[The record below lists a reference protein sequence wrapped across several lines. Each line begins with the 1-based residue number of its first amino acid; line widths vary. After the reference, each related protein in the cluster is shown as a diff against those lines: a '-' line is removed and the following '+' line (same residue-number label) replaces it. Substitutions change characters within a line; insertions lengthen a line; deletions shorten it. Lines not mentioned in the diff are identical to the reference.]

1 MGVVTRLPPTM
12 TRTTADPHTPR
23 PERITPMRFDFKVDE
38 AHNTANNEYFRDG
51 RRLRAS
57 AAIMA
62 VLLWGGGALA
72 LWLLGLSTVGL
83 FLAILSVTFGT
94 MCAWVALTL
103 PGTTGSPQDLYDTW
117 PLAPAM
123 IAEVDPRTMTLMA
136 LVDTASDEHAEPRRA
151 LALRT
156 VTAVS
161 GTPRT
166 IGARVPS
173 VAVGGKHRRGRDHW
187 DQITPVPIAWAT
199 PSARTRRDAERAIP
213 EADWRLLQDSLGRVD
228 EVRRTKYDLLE
239 I

>member
-1 MGVVTRLPPTM
+1 MN
-12 TRTTADPHTPR
+12 
-23 PERITPMRFDFKVDE
+23 FDFTVDE
-38 AHNTANNEYFRDG
+38 AHNDANNEYFRDG
-51 RRLRAS
+51 KRLRLS

-62 VLLWGGGALA
+62 VLLWVGGGLA
-72 LWLLGLSTVGL
+72 LWLLGTSGVAL
-83 FLAILSVTFGT
+83 FLGILSITFGT

-103 PGTTGSPQDLYDTW
+103 PGTTGTPQDLYDTW

-136 LVDTASDEHAEPRRA
+136 LVDTASDEGAEPRRA

-156 VTAVS
+156 VTKVA

-166 IGARVPS
+166 VGARVPS

-199 PSARTRRDAERAIP
+199 PSSRTRRNAERSIP
-213 EADWRLLQDSLGRVD
+213 EEDWRLLNDNIGRVA
-228 EVRRTKYDLLE
+228 EVRATKYDLLE
-239 I
+239 L

>member
-1 MGVVTRLPPTM
+1 MS
-12 TRTTADPHTPR
+12 
-23 PERITPMRFDFKVDE
+23 FDFTVDE
-38 AHNTANNEYFRDG
+38 AHNNANNEYFRDG
-51 RRLRAS
+51 KRLRLS

-72 LWLLGLSTVGL
+72 LWLLGTSGAGL
-83 FLAILSVTFGT
+83 FLGILAITFGT

-103 PGTTGSPQDLYDTW
+103 PGTTGTPQDLYDSW

-123 IAEVDPRTMTLMA
+123 IAEVGPRTMTLMA
-136 LVDTASDEHAEPRRA
+136 LVNTASEEGAEPRRA

-156 VTAVS
+156 VTKVS

-166 IGARVPS
+166 VGARVPS

-199 PSARTRRDAERAIP
+199 PSSRTHRNAERSIP
-213 EADWRLLQDSLGRVD
+213 EGDWRLLRDNLDRVPD
-228 EVRRTKYDLLE
+228 VRATKYDLLE
-239 I
+239 L

>member
-1 MGVVTRLPPTM
+1 MS
-12 TRTTADPHTPR
+12 
-23 PERITPMRFDFKVDE
+23 FDFTVDE
-38 AHNTANNEYFRDG
+38 AHNAANNEYFRDG
-51 RRLRAS
+51 KRLRLS

-62 VLLWGGGALA
+62 VLLWAGGGLA
-72 LWLLGLSTVGL
+72 LWLLGTSGAGL
-83 FLAILSVTFGT
+83 LLGILSITFGT

-103 PGTTGSPQDLYDTW
+103 PGTTGTPQDLYDTW

-136 LVDTASDEHAEPRRA
+136 LVDTASDDQAEPRRA

-156 VTAVS
+156 VTKVA

-199 PSARTRRDAERAIP
+199 PSSRTRRNAEHSIP
-213 EADWRLLQDSLGRVD
+213 EGDWQLLRDNLDRVGD
-228 EVRRTKYDLLE
+228 VRATKYDLLE
-239 I
+239 L